1 MAERAAITSLKGT
14 SSELRIGSLFSGK
27 RVLPKNAQ
35 VTHMPRQSVRRP
47 ILGVRA
53 MGDTV
58 SKGMTYED
66 GGRWLSSTTRHIRI
80 YAAYIDPETNKMD
93 QTQTDKLSLIL
104 DPDDEFV
111 WTEDKAQKVFD
122 EFKSL
127 VDNYAG
133 ADLTEYTLRLIGS
146 DLEHF
151 IRQMLLKNEIKY
163 NLNCRVLNFSMG
175 KPRLNVVDEEEDWTH
190 PWRIHRALVFDV
202 AEALMDIIM
211 LLCTMFSLYD
221 ICHLYN
227 WFRALYSFSQLNLPI
242 ILR

>member
-1 MAERAAITSLKGT
+1 MAGRAAITSLSGT
-14 SSELRIGSLFSGK
+14 SSELWIGSLFSEK
-27 RVLPKNAQ
+27 RVLPTNTQ
-35 VTHMPRQSVRRP
+35 VIHMPIQRVSKAMV
-47 ILGVRA
+47 VRA

-80 YAAYIDPETNKMD
+80 YAAYIDPETAKMD

-111 WTEDKAQKVFD
+111 WPEEKAQKVFE

-127 VDNYAG
+127 VDHYAG

-151 IRQMLLKNEIKY
+151 IRQMLLKNEIEY

-175 KPRLNVVDEEEDWTH
+175 KPRLNIEDEEGE
-190 PWRIHRALVFDV
+190 
-202 AEALMDIIM
+202 
-211 LLCTMFSLYD
+211 
-221 ICHLYN
+221 
-227 WFRALYSFSQLNLPI
+227 
-242 ILR
+242 